1 MTDAPPFWFD
11 RAFATPSEKGDL
23 DVAGANIHYEAWGE
37 NDRPGVVLVHGS
49 NAHLEWWRFVAPFLA
64 DRLRVV
70 ALDSSGNGLSGWRE
84 RYSGDVFAEEVM
96 AVAESAIARP
106 KPFVVGH
113 SFGGFIALQAG
124 HRCGE
129 SLSGVV
135 FVDFTVMPPD
145 AYFEWGGRAAKE
157 GKKPRRTKV
166 YDSLE
171 AALER
176 FRLLPEQPVRHPAV
190 MDWIARNSLRP
201 VEGAPQTRPATSP
214 SLGTGSVSGP
224 APPSFDGTSATVG
237 SASAG
242 GGSIE
247 GWTWKFDP
255 TLFDHLEMGP
265 DQRDQFLAMPCR
277 SAVVLG
283 EESEDEGAFGASH
296 MADIT
301 GGRLPIV
308 TMPGA
313 HHHMMFED
321 PLTLAM
327 TLKGILLSWVQE
339 DG

>member
-64 DRLRVV
+64 DKLRVV

-96 AVAESAIARP
+96 AVVESAIARP

-113 SFGGFIALQAG
+113 SFGGFIALQVG

-201 VEGAPQTRPATSP
+201 VEG
-214 SLGTGSVSGP
+214 
-224 APPSFDGTSATVG
+224 
-237 SASAG
+237 
-242 GGSIE
+242 

-283 EESEDEGAFGASH
+283 EKSEDEGAFGASH
-296 MADIT
+296 MTEIT
-301 GGRLPIV
+301 AGRLPIV
-308 TMPGA
+308 TLPGA

>member
-1 MTDAPPFWFD
+1 MTTNAAPFWFD

-37 NDRPGVVLVHGS
+37 SDRPGVVLVHGS

-64 DRLRVV
+64 DSLRVV
-70 ALDSSGNGLSGWRE
+70 ALDSSGNGDSGWRE

-96 AVAESAIARP
+96 AVADAAIAHP

-113 SFGGFIALQAG
+113 SFGGFVALQAG

-129 SLSGVV
+129 SLGGVV
-135 FVDFTVMPPD
+135 FVDFTVMPPE
-145 AYFEWGGRAAKE
+145 AHFEWGGRAAKE
-157 GKKPRRTKV
+157 GKKPRRTRV
-166 YDSLE
+166 YDSVE
-171 AALER
+171 VALGR

-201 VEGAPQTRPATSP
+201 VER
-214 SLGTGSVSGP
+214 
-224 APPSFDGTSATVG
+224 
-237 SASAG
+237 
-242 GGSIE
+242 

-277 SAVVLG
+277 SALIVG
-283 EESEDEGAFGASH
+283 EESEDEGVFGASH

-301 GGRLPIV
+301 AGRLPIV
-308 TMPGA
+308 AMPGA

-321 PLTLAM
+321 PVALAM

-339 DG
+339 GG